1 MNYKKKIVWQNINS
15 SKEKGK
21 ILTGKIIA
29 IENEQMKEELIT
41 CAIIDFNGIRV
52 LIQQLKY
59 RKILKMIK
67 SYLEI

>member
-1 MNYKKKIVWQNINS
+1 MYIFQINS

-52 LIQQLKY
+52 LN
-59 RKILKMIK
+59 IK
-67 SYLEI
+67 VVIFIR